1 MSRDDDQGVNY
12 KYPLRLF
19 RSLLQ
24 HHSFKYDNIYN
35 WTVLKYIEHLEKQG
49 VTLEDE
55 ITDTR
60 MSDPAK

>member
-1 MSRDDDQGVNY
+1 STLSEELCEGLPDEFVKYFNHIKMSRDDDQGVNY

-35 WTVLKYIEHLEKQG
+35 WTV
-49 VTLEDE
+49 
-55 ITDTR
+55 
-60 MSDPAK
+60 